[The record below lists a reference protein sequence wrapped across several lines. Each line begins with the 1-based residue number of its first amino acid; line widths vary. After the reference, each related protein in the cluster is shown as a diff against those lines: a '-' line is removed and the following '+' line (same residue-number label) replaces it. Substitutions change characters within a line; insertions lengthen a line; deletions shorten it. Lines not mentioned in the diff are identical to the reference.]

1 MKDEFVEIETEPT
14 KPILPIHPPLLIQQ
28 NVTTEK
34 KKKPRKERQRKSYT
48 LQKKLECLGN
58 SGFLIFSLSK
68 LTYIL
73 ESRGTFNIKISIPFL
88 LF

>member
-14 KPILPIHPPLLIQQ
+14 KPILPIHSPLLIQQ

-48 LQKKLECLGN
+48 LQKKLECLGTVV
-58 SGFLIFSLSK
+58 F
-68 LTYIL
+68 
-73 ESRGTFNIKISIPFL
+73 
-88 LF
+88 